1 MGIVLK
7 QSLKNTIIT
16 YIGFGIGAVNT
27 LYLYPIFLGATYYAL
42 TNYIL
47 SAANVIMPLFAIG
60 MQNTLVKFYA
70 QYQTEKERSQ
80 FLSFTVLF
88 PLLMCIPLA
97 IIGIFFFDDIL
108 TFVSK
113 KNPVVKTFIL
123 LIPFIGICMAYF
135 EIFYAWARVHMHSV
149 FGNFIKEVG
158 LRLFSLFTLIGVYY
172 NWITVVQFVYVTAG
186 IYLLAL
192 VVTMFYA
199 FYIKKPVFQFVIP
212 ANVKDI
218 LVYTF
223 YIILSGSVANL
234 LLDGD
239 KIMLNQYMKIENIA
253 YYSVATYIALV
264 ISVPSRAMH
273 QIVYPITAKLM
284 HENKHDELN
293 DLYKKT
299 SINLQIVG
307 GFVMLCIFVNIE
319 QLYEMVPKDYSGG
332 IIVVFMIGLSKY
344 FDLILGN
351 NNAIIFNSKYYRAV
365 LFLGVGLVI
374 LTVVLNMIFI
384 PLYGII
390 GSAFATLLSITCY
403 SLAKLLFVVKRMH
416 LYPFTKQTLHS
427 IGITFIVFLLF
438 YFWEFPVNSSVSNGL
453 RSILVL
459 VAIGLKSLLVTF
471 VYTYMNYKFVV
482 SPEINQTLD
491 KVFFKFKRNK

>member
-1 MGIVLK
+1 MGIVLN

-16 YIGFGIGAVNT
+16 YIGFGIGGIST
-27 LYLYPIFLGATYYAL
+27 LFLFPPILGKTFYGL
-42 TNYIL
+42 SNYIL
-47 SAANVIMPLFAIG
+47 SCANVIMPLFAIG
-60 MQNTLVKFYA
+60 MQNTLVKFYS
-70 QYQTEKERSQ
+70 QCKTEKERNE

-88 PLLMCIPLA
+88 PILLIVLIML
-97 IIGIFFFDDIL
+97 IGLFFYDEISF
-108 TFVSK
+108 FVTK
-113 KNPVVKTFIL
+113 KNPIVKDFIW

-158 LRLFSLFTLIGVYY
+158 LRLFSLIALLGIYFK
-172 NWITVVQFVYVTAG
+172 WITVVDFIYLTAG
-186 IYLLAL
+186 IYFVAFL
-192 VVTMFYA
+192 VTMFYA
-199 FYIKKPVFQFVIP
+199 FRIKKPVFQFTIP
-212 ANVKDI
+212 HNVKGI
-218 LVYTF
+218 LEYTS

-239 KIMLNQYMKIENIA
+239 KIMLNQYMEIGNIA
-253 YYSVATYIALV
+253 FYSVATYIALV

-284 HENKHDELN
+284 HENKHDQLN

-307 GFVMLCIFVNIE
+307 GFVMLCIFVNIN
-319 QLYEMVPKDYSGG
+319 QLYEMMPKEYGGG
-332 IIVVFMIGLSKY
+332 IMVVFMIGVSKY

-365 LFLGVGLVI
+365 LFLGVGLVV
-374 LTVVLNMIFI
+374 LTVILNMIFI

-403 SLAKLLFVVKRMH
+403 SVAKLLFVVKRMN
-416 LYPFTKQTLHS
+416 LYPFTKETLHS
-427 IGITFIVFLLF
+427 IGITLVVFLLF
-438 YFWEFPVNSSVSNGL
+438 YFWRFPTNP
-453 RSILVL
+453 II
-459 VAIGLKSLLVTF
+459 AIGLKSILVTI
-471 VYTYMNYKFVV
+471 VYVYINYKFVV

-491 KVFFKFKRNK
+491 KVLLKIKKNK

>member
-1 MGIVLK
+1 MGIVLN
-7 QSLKNTIIT
+7 QSLKNTVIT
-16 YIGFGIGAVNT
+16 YLGFGIGAINT
-27 LYLYPIFLGATYYAL
+27 LYLYPVFLGATYYAV

-60 MQNTLVKFYA
+60 MQNTLVKFYS
-70 QYQTEKERSQ
+70 QCKTEEERGR

-88 PLLMCIPLA
+88 PFLLCIPIG
-97 IIGIFFFDDIL
+97 IIGLFFFDDL
-108 TFVSK
+108 VYFVSK
-113 KNPVVKTFIL
+113 KNPVVQTFIW
-123 LIPFIGICMAYF
+123 LIPFTGLCMAYF

-158 LRLFSLFTLIGVYY
+158 LRLFSLFAIVGVYF
-172 NWITVVQFVYVTAG
+172 NWISIVDFVYVTSG
-186 IYLLAL
+186 IYFLAL
-192 VVTMFYA
+192 IVTMLYA
-199 FYIKKPVFQFVIP
+199 FKIKRPNFQFYIP

-218 LVYTF
+218 LEYTF

-239 KIMLNQYMKIENIA
+239 KLMLNQYLVIENIA

-284 HENKHDELN
+284 HENKYEELN
-293 DLYKKT
+293 ALYKKT

-307 GFVMLCIFVNIE
+307 GFVMLCIFVNIS
-319 QLYEMVPKDYSGG
+319 QLYEIVPKEYSGG

-351 NNAIIFNSKYYRAV
+351 NNAIIFNSKYYRTV
-365 LFLGVGLVI
+365 LFLGLFLVLI
-374 LTVVLNMIFI
+374 TIVLNRIFI
-384 PLYGII
+384 PLYGIM
-390 GSAFATLLSITCY
+390 GCAFATLLSITLY

-416 LYPFTKQTLHS
+416 LYPFTKETVTSL
-427 IGITFIVFLLF
+427 IVTAVLFLAF
-438 YFWEFPVNSSVSNGL
+438 YFWEFPLYPLIGIALKSIILTAVYLYVNYKLVISKEINDIIDKMLLKFKL
-453 RSILVL
+453 RS
-459 VAIGLKSLLVTF
+459 
-471 VYTYMNYKFVV
+471 
-482 SPEINQTLD
+482 
-491 KVFFKFKRNK
+491 